1 MLNLF
6 GSEYRAVKDFFES
19 NIIDSQHNGVEEP
32 DVTDSASE
40 EDTVVVLE
48 AMLHLFNTSLQEL

>member
-19 NIIDSQHNGVEEP
+19 NIIDSQHHGVEEP
-32 DVTDSASE
+32 DVIDSASE
-40 EDTVVVLE
+40 EDTVVVPE